1 MEGFT
6 VRRCRA
12 YPRRRDYYFAP
23 DIYRLILRGHY
34 DLVHCQGIHTAVPVL
49 AMLAARRRG
58 VPYVV
63 TLHTGGHSSAFRRR
77 SRGTQWRILAPLVR
91 RAAAIVAV
99 SRFEQRVFQEA
110 CRVEASRFTVIPNGG
125 NLPAGADRPA
135 SVPGRIVSAGRL
147 ERYKGHQRVVE
158 ALPIVK
164 QTIPHAT
171 LRIYGAGPYE
181 QQLRA
186 SIGSLGVAQSA
197 EIQYIAPDNR
207 ARIAEALC
215 EAEVFAALS
224 EYEAHPVAV
233 MEALTLGIPTVGLDT
248 AGLADL
254 VSDGLVT
261 GIPKDSVTHG
271 RRAGPGG
278 GAGRRRECLR
288 GAGRGRQECPCGA
301 AHLGRCGGGAG
312 AYLHRCGRGRV
323 QDGQLA
329 RCTVGSWSG
338 SSARA
343 TAPGWR
349 PVATARTPAMAAAA
363 RHPGGGDERTDTL
376 GSAAGSF
383 LTRFLAAAWHSSSTR
398 Q

>member
-1 MEGFT
+1 MSHQPPRPTADRPLRVLVVTARFPPDLGGTENHTYEVSKRIAGRSDIELTVLATDRSGTLPVSETMEGFT
-6 VRRCRA
+6 VRRCHA

-58 VPYVV
+58 LPYVV

-77 SRGTQWRILAPLVR
+77 SRSTQWRILAPLLR
-91 RAAAIVAV
+91 RAAAVVAV
-99 SRFEQRVFQEA
+99 SRFEQRVFQAA

-125 NLPAGADRPA
+125 NLPARADRPTP
-135 SVPGRIVSAGRL
+135 VPGRIASAGRL

-197 EIQYIAPDNR
+197 EIEYIAPDNR
-207 ARIAEALC
+207 ARVAEALC

-261 GIPKDSVTHG
+261 GIPMDASPTAVAQVLVAALAEGG
-271 RRAGPGG
+271 RSAP
-278 GAGRRRECLR
+278 
-288 GAGRGRQECPCGA
+288 A
-301 AHLGRCGGGAG
+301 ALPTW
-312 AYLHRCGRGRV
+312 
-323 QDGQLA
+323 DD
-329 RCTVGSWSG
+329 
-338 SSARA
+338 
-343 TAPGWR
+343 
-349 PVATARTPAMAAAA
+349 AAAA
-363 RHPGGGDERTDTL
+363 LARIYTDVA
-376 GSAAGSF
+376 AAGSRTAS
-383 LTRFLAAAWHSSSTR
+383 LHDAR
-398 Q
+398 

>member
-1 MEGFT
+1 VVVAARFPPDLGGTENHTYEVSKRIAGRSDIELTVLAADRSGARPASEAMEGFT
-6 VRRCRA
+6 VRRCPA
-12 YPRRRDYYFAP
+12 YPRQRDYYFAP
-23 DIYRLILRGHY
+23 DIYRLILRGNY

-63 TLHTGGHSSAFRRR
+63 TLHTGGHPSAFRRR
-77 SRGTQWRILAPLVR
+77 FRSTQWRILAPLLR

-110 CRVEASRFTVIPNGG
+110 CRIEAARFTVIPNGG

-135 SVPGRIVSAGRL
+135 PVPGRIVSAGRL

-181 QQLRA
+181 PELRA
-186 SIGSLGVAQSA
+186 SIGSLGVEQSA
-197 EIQYIAPDNR
+197 EIQFIAPDNR
-207 ARIAEALC
+207 ARVAAALC

-248 AGLADL
+248 TGLADL

-261 GIPKDSVTHG
+261 GIPKDASPTTVAQVLVAALAEGG
-271 RRAGPGG
+271 RSAP
-278 GAGRRRECLR
+278 
-288 GAGRGRQECPCGA
+288 A
-301 AHLGRCGGGAG
+301 ALPTW
-312 AYLHRCGRGRV
+312 
-323 QDGQLA
+323 DD
-329 RCTVGSWSG
+329 
-338 SSARA
+338 
-343 TAPGWR
+343 
-349 PVATARTPAMAAAA
+349 AAAA
-363 RHPGGGDERTDTL
+363 LARIYTDVA
-376 GSAAGSF
+376 AAGSKTF
-383 LTRFLAAAWHSSSTR
+383 SSADAR
-398 Q
+398 

>member
-1 MEGFT
+1 MAGRPLRVLVVAARFLPDLGGTENHIYEVSKRIARRSDIELTVLATDRSGTLPANEIMEGFS
-6 VRRCRA
+6 VRRCQA
-12 YPRRRDYYFAP
+12 YPRQRDYYVAP
-23 DIYRLILRGHY
+23 GIYELILRGDY

-63 TLHTGGHSSAFRRR
+63 TLHTGGHSSALRRR
-77 SRGTQWRILAPLVR
+77 FRSTQWRILAPLLR

-110 CRVEASRFTVIPNGG
+110 CRLDASRFTVIPNGG

-135 SVPGRIVSAGRL
+135 PVPGRIMSAGRL

-158 ALPIVK
+158 ALPIIK

-181 QQLRA
+181 AELRA
-186 SIGSLGVAQSA
+186 SIRSLGVEQSA

-207 ARIAEALC
+207 AGVAEALC

-248 AGLADL
+248 AGIGDL
-254 VSDGLVT
+254 VADGLVT
-261 GIPKDSVTHG
+261 GIPGQASPQTVAQILVSALTSSTPPAPD
-271 RRAGPGG
+271 
-278 GAGRRRECLR
+278 LR
-288 GAGRGRQECPCGA
+288 TLWTWDA
-301 AHLGRCGGGAG
+301 AAT
-312 AYLHRCGRGRV
+312 
-323 QDGQLA
+323 DLA
-329 RCTVGSWSG
+329 RVYLDASTVSLE
-338 SSARA
+338 
-343 TAPGWR
+343 
-349 PVATARTPAMAAAA
+349 PADS
-363 RHPGGGDERTDTL
+363 HHG
-376 GSAAGSF
+376 
-383 LTRFLAAAWHSSSTR
+383 
-398 Q
+398 

>member
-1 MEGFT
+1 VNNQRPRSGTDRPLRVLVVAARFPPDLGGTENHTYEVSKRIAERSDIELTVLATDRSGTLPASEVMDGFT

-12 YPRRRDYYFAP
+12 YPRQRDYYFAP
-23 DIYRLILRGHY
+23 DIYRLILRGDY

-77 SRGTQWRILAPLVR
+77 SRATQWRILAPLLR

-99 SRFEQRVFQEA
+99 SRFEQRAFQEA

-135 SVPGRIVSAGRL
+135 PVPGRIVSAGRL

-158 ALPIVK
+158 ALPIVR

-186 SIGSLGVAQSA
+186 RIGSLGVAQSA

-207 ARIAEALC
+207 ARVAAALC
-215 EAEVFAALS
+215 QAEVFAALS

-248 AGLADL
+248 AGVADL

-261 GIPKDSVTHG
+261 GIPRDASPAAVAEALVG
-271 RRAGPGG
+271 ALAAGG
-278 GAGRRRECLR
+278 R
-288 GAGRGRQECPCGA
+288 GAPA
-301 AHLGRCGGGAG
+301 ALPTW
-312 AYLHRCGRGRV
+312 
-323 QDGQLA
+323 DD
-329 RCTVGSWSG
+329 
-338 SSARA
+338 
-343 TAPGWR
+343 
-349 PVATARTPAMAAAA
+349 AAAA
-363 RHPGGGDERTDTL
+363 L
-376 GSAAGSF
+376 GRIYTGVAAAGS
-383 LTRFLAAAWHSSSTR
+383 RIVRSHNAR
-398 Q
+398 

>member
-1 MEGFT
+1 MVTARFLPDLGGTENHTYEVSKRIAGRSDIELTVLATDRSGTLPASETMEGFT

-261 GIPKDSVTHG
+261 GIPKEASPTAVAQVLVAALADGGSASAALAEDG
-271 RRAGPGG
+271 R
-278 GAGRRRECLR
+278 
-288 GAGRGRQECPCGA
+288 
-301 AHLGRCGGGAG
+301 
-312 AYLHRCGRGRV
+312 
-323 QDGQLA
+323 
-329 RCTVGSWSG
+329 
-338 SSARA
+338 SA
-343 TAPGWR
+343 
-349 PVATARTPAMAAAA
+349 PAVLPTWDDAAAA
-363 RHPGGGDERTDTL
+363 LARIYTDVA
-376 GSAAGSF
+376 AAGSR
-383 LTRFLAAAWHSSSTR
+383 TVSSHDAR
-398 Q
+398 

>member
-1 MEGFT
+1 MNNQRPRPATDRPLRVVVVAARFPPDLGGTENHTYEVSKRIAGRSDIELTVLATDRSGARPASTTMEGFT
-6 VRRCRA
+6 VRRCPA
-12 YPRRRDYYFAP
+12 YPRQRDYYFAP
-23 DIYRLILRGHY
+23 DIYRLILRGNY

-63 TLHTGGHSSAFRRR
+63 TLHTGGHPSAFRRR
-77 SRGTQWRILAPLVR
+77 FRSIQWRILAPLLR

-110 CRVEASRFTVIPNGG
+110 CRIEASRFAVIPNGG
-125 NLPAGADRPA
+125 NLPADAARSAP
-135 SVPGRIVSAGRL
+135 VPGRIVSAGRL

-181 QQLRA
+181 PELRA
-186 SIGSLGVAQSA
+186 SIGSLGVEQSA
-197 EIQYIAPDNR
+197 EIQFIAPDNR
-207 ARIAEALC
+207 ARVAEALC

-248 AGLADL
+248 TGLADL

-261 GIPKDSVTHG
+261 GIPKDASPTTVAKVLVAALAEGG
-271 RRAGPGG
+271 RSDPAGLPTWD
-278 GAGRRRECLR
+278 E
-288 GAGRGRQECPCGA
+288 
-301 AHLGRCGGGAG
+301 
-312 AYLHRCGRGRV
+312 
-323 QDGQLA
+323 
-329 RCTVGSWSG
+329 
-338 SSARA
+338 
-343 TAPGWR
+343 
-349 PVATARTPAMAAAA
+349 AAAA
-363 RHPGGGDERTDTL
+363 LARIYADV
-376 GSAAGSF
+376 AVAGSR
-383 LTRFLAAAWHSSSTR
+383 TSSSPDAR
-398 Q
+398 

>member
-1 MEGFT
+1 MVTARFLPDLGGTENHTYEVSKRIAGRSDIELTVLATDRSGTLPASETMEGFT

-197 EIQYIAPDNR
+197 EIQYITPDNR

-261 GIPKDSVTHG
+261 GIPKEASPTAVAQVLVAALADGGSASAALAEDG
-271 RRAGPGG
+271 R
-278 GAGRRRECLR
+278 
-288 GAGRGRQECPCGA
+288 
-301 AHLGRCGGGAG
+301 
-312 AYLHRCGRGRV
+312 
-323 QDGQLA
+323 
-329 RCTVGSWSG
+329 
-338 SSARA
+338 SA
-343 TAPGWR
+343 
-349 PVATARTPAMAAAA
+349 PAVLPTWDDAAAA
-363 RHPGGGDERTDTL
+363 LARIYTDVA
-376 GSAAGSF
+376 AAGSR
-383 LTRFLAAAWHSSSTR
+383 TVSSHDAR
-398 Q
+398 